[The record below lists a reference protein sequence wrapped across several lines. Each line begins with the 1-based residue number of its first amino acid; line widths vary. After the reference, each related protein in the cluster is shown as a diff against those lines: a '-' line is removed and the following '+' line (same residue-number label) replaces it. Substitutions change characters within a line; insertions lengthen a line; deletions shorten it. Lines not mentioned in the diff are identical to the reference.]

1 MRRPRE
7 RQPSRPPGLASNCRR
22 APPLGA
28 HRAAAA
34 ASRESHWAASA
45 PLTRSSRLP
54 EPPRPAP
61 EPTQALACWRRR
73 RGTSQRP
80 HPLGVP
86 RAAWPPGEQLEEPR
100 CGGGRNSVAGR
111 ERRALR
117 KQDGIVSKA
126 NSLGARAQCSPRPQ
140 APAPHEAAEKG
151 GRKREA

>member
-1 MRRPRE
+1 MRSEEHTRASGAIGELGGPGQTNTTPSGMRRPKQ

-34 ASRESHWAASA
+34 ASRGSHWAASA

-54 EPPRPAP
+54 APPRPAL

-73 RGTSQRP
+73 RGSSQRS

-86 RAAWPPGEQLEEPR
+86 GAARPPGEQLEEPR
-100 CGGGRNSVAGR
+100 RGGGRNSAAGR
-111 ERRALR
+111 ERRNVKER
-117 KQDGIVSKA
+117 GGWNCQQSK
-126 NSLGARAQCSPRPQ
+126 
-140 APAPHEAAEKG
+140 
-151 GRKREA
+151 